1 MNHVNSRFTTTLA
14 PSSLGARIKAVR
26 MNWRWSQKDMAH
38 ALRVDQATIS
48 FWERDKVTPSGSG
61 IVALASLFRMS
72 AEAMAK
78 GTGFRIPDAPA
89 DTRTSN
95 DEREVPMG
103 VSLPW
108 GGTDAT
114 MVVDLG
120 DGSSRG
126 MTPSEAM
133 MSLVT
138 GVHDA
143 RRVWVVLE

>member
-1 MNHVNSRFTTTLA
+1 MNHVKSRFTTTLPA
-14 PSSLGARIKAVR
+14 SSLGARIKAVR
-26 MNWRWSQKDMAH
+26 LNWRWSQKDMAH

-61 IVALASLFRMS
+61 IVALASLFRTS
-72 AEAMAK
+72 TQAMEE
-78 GTGFRIPDAPA
+78 GVGFRIPDAPE
-89 DTRTSN
+89 DTRSAN
-95 DEREVPMG
+95 QEREVPMG

-108 GGTDAT
+108 GGISAT